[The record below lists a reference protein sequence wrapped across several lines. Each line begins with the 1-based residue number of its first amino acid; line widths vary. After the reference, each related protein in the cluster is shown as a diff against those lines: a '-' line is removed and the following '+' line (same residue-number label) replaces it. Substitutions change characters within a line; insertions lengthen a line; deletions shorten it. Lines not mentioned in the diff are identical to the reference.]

1 MKEATNQSGLFVGG
15 LFACPV
21 CMREVPESGK
31 RLQRVG
37 CVYTGHMFLTALS
50 IALTLI

>member
-1 MKEATNQSGLFVGG
+1 
-15 LFACPV
+15 
-21 CMREVPESGK
+21 MRGVPESGK
-31 RLQRVG
+31 LLQRVG